1 MQAIDRR
8 SFLAQAAAATA
19 PGILSA
25 AEGKVEWRN
34 KQSGMA
40 YRKFGRTGIMISE
53 VVSGGDPIR
62 SNNWEHLNLAIEM
75 GLNYLDMAPAYG
87 NGDCEVSYGKL
98 LGGSAKREKVFLT
111 TKISAY
117 GSTRNRM
124 YDEIFKGLP
133 ADRQSAIR
141 KRAEEM
147 IAERGVAKPGYL
159 IEYYPGLPNPILP
172 TYLCNAMR
180 KDYGHKVEGSKPF
193 KAIITKS
200 VEDSLKRVG
209 TDYFDTV
216 MCPHG
221 AYSPEDL
228 DNPEIRETLFDLR
241 KQGKLRFIGVTAH
254 FDAGGILRKAA
265 QLGHY
270 DVAMVS
276 YNVINGGYVEHAM
289 AEAHAAGM
297 GVIAMKAAMAVATH
311 HKPLQPIPQWRID
324 KVNRIV
330 PGEMKAPMKAY
341 LWALQNP
348 HLTAVISN
356 LWDQTFI
363 RENLSIAGKRVELQP
378 A

>member
-1 MQAIDRR
+1 MQSLDRR
-8 SFLAQAAAATA
+8 TFLQAAAVSA
-19 PGILSA
+19 PAVLAA
-25 AEGKVEWRN
+25 AEVKPEWRN
-34 KQSGMA
+34 RQSGMA
-40 YRKFGRTGIMISE
+40 YRQFGRTGIMISE

-87 NGDCEVSYGKL
+87 NGDCELSYGKL

-124 YDEIFKGLP
+124 YEEIFKGLP
-133 ADRQSAIR
+133 AEKQNAIR

-147 IAERGVAKPGYL
+147 VAERGVAKPGYML
-159 IEYYPGLPNPILP
+159 EYYPGLPNPIVP
-172 TYLCNAMR
+172 TYICNAMR

-228 DNPEIRETLFDLR
+228 DNPEIRETMFALR
-241 KQGKLRFIGVTAH
+241 KQGKLRFIGVTSH
-254 FDAGGILRKAA
+254 FDAGGILSKAA
-265 QLGHY
+265 KLGHY

-276 YNVINGGYVEHAM
+276 YNVINGGYVERGL
-289 AEAHAAGM
+289 AEAKAAGM

-311 HKPLQPIPQWRID
+311 HKSLQPIPQWRID
-324 KVNRIV
+324 KVDRII
-330 PGEMKAPMKAY
+330 PGDMKPPMKAY
-341 LWALQNP
+341 VWALQNP
-348 HLTAVISN
+348 NLTAVVSN
-356 LWDQTFI
+356 LWDKNFI
-363 RENLSIAGKRVELQP
+363 RENLSLAGKKVEMQP

>member
-1 MQAIDRR
+1 MDRR
-8 SFLAQAAAATA
+8 SFLAGAIGAAAAPSLA
-19 PGILSA
+19 PA
-25 AEGKVEWRN
+25 AATPEWRN
-34 KQSGMA
+34 KQAGMA
-40 YRKFGRTGIMISE
+40 YRQFGRTGIMVSE

-62 SNNWEHLNLAIEM
+62 SKNWEHLNLAIEM

-87 NGDCEVSYGKL
+87 NGDCELSYGKL
-98 LGGSAKREKVFLT
+98 LGSSAKREKVFLT
-111 TKISAY
+111 TKISPY
-117 GSTRNRM
+117 ISTRNRM

-133 ADRQSAIR
+133 AEKQNAIR

-147 IAERGVAKPGYL
+147 VAERGVAKPGYL
-159 IEYYPGLPNPILP
+159 LEYYPGLPNPIIP
-172 TYLCNAMR
+172 TYICNAMR
-180 KDYGHKVEGSKPF
+180 QDYGHQVEGSKPF

-221 AYSPEDL
+221 AYAPEDL

-241 KQGKLRFIGVTAH
+241 KQGKIRFIGVTSH

-276 YNVINGGYVEHAM
+276 YNVINGGYVEQAM
-289 AEAHAAGM
+289 TQAKAAGM

-311 HKPLQPIPQWRID
+311 HKSLQPIPQWRID

-348 HLTAVISN
+348 NLTAVVSN
-356 LWDQTFI
+356 LWDETFV
-363 RENLSIAGKRVELQP
+363 RENLSLAGKKVELQP